1 MKRQSR
7 GSFANSC
14 AGEFYARR
22 RVPVG
27 TQSGSP
33 HSDISRIL
41 FPAERGVIIHLGPP
55 FPTVSS
61 SRPGAKPTDRGTR
74 APACDC
80 TWWGLPCPT
89 RHRVGGALLPHPFTL
104 TPGRAGGGL
113 LSVALSLTRDEWAGG
128 GYPPPCPVVSG
139 LSSRGTR
146 PPTIT
151 CPSQIVSHKPG
162 LANREVRF
170 LQKWDSWSGHNLKTN
185 RASEMPPKSWTCHCW
200 RSGIREPPEA
210 LWPRDLRPH
219 HWMICVRF
227 PKGQAPC

>member
-104 TPGRAGGGL
+104 TDSVGGL
-113 LSVALSLTRDEWAGG
+113 LSAALSVG
-128 GYPPPCPVVSG
+128 S
-139 LSSRGTR
+139 R
-146 PPTIT
+146 PPGVTWHLASRSPDFPLLSNSSD
-151 CPSQIVSHKPG
+151 C
-162 LANREVRF
+162 LANSRAVSMLRARQSIGDTRF
-170 LQKWDSWSGHNLKTN
+170 VSVLQ
-185 RASEMPPKSWTCHCW
+185 
-200 RSGIREPPEA
+200 
-210 LWPRDLRPH
+210 
-219 HWMICVRF
+219 
-227 PKGQAPC
+227 

>member
-1 MKRQSR
+1 MRTHVL
-7 GSFANSC
+7 
-14 AGEFYARR
+14 GEFYARR
-22 RVPVG
+22 RMPVG

-41 FPAERGVIIHLGPP
+41 FLAERGVIIHLGPP

-104 TPGRAGGGL
+104 TPRPAGGGL

-151 CPSQIVSHKPG
+151 CPREIVGHKPG
-162 LANREVRF
+162 LANRQVRF
-170 LQKWDSWSGHNLKTN
+170 LQKWDSLFGHNLKTN
-185 RASEMPPKSWTCHCW
+185 RASKMPSKSWIYH
-200 RSGIREPPEA
+200 
-210 LWPRDLRPH
+210 
-219 HWMICVRF
+219 
-227 PKGQAPC
+227 